1 MTITDHQAGASGR
14 RKAYSYL
21 RFSTPEQGSG
31 NSFQRQASLA
41 SAYATRHGLDL
52 DEHLTFHDLGKSGF
66 RRQNVDTGRLGDFLE
81 AVRSG
86 QVPQGSVLLV
96 EQLDRLSRLTP
107 RRALRVL
114 DSIIDEGVSVVTLND
129 GREYTSDTM
138 DGDPTNLLIS
148 ILTFTR
154 ANEESA
160 TKSRRL
166 KAAWEAKRAA
176 IADGK
181 PLTSRA
187 PAWLQLSEDRSRFE
201 VLEDRGALLRR
212 MFDMTLAG
220 AGQNMIAAT
229 LNQEGVK
236 PWGRGKF
243 WHRSYVAKILA
254 NPAVTGTYHPHLTEY
269 EDASKRRVPLEPIKG
284 YYPAVVPLETFQ
296 EVQALKQ
303 ALSAPQRGR
312 HAHAPITNI
321 LAGLAACPKC
331 GESMT
336 RVAKGNRSKPAYVC
350 TRAKIGAGC
359 EYRSVRCD
367 AVQEALL
374 RLLPGVLRNLEGA
387 TGGVEG
393 LDGAIGKATEQV
405 DGLQER
411 MDVLLDNLSYER
423 SPAMVDRLRNLEAE
437 LRMAQEALQSLV
449 ERREAVT
456 GLTVVARAERALAAL
471 EKPEEQRSI
480 PVINETLRRLF
491 RKVTVDGPRGCMEL
505 EWTHG
510 GTCRLPLAI
519 FKPWPGP
526 GFVWQDVERSEGQAE
541 E

>member
-1 MTITDHQAGASGR
+1 MTITDHQAGPCGR

-52 DEHLTFHDLGKSGF
+52 DEQLTFHDLGKSGF

-86 QVPQGSVLLV
+86 TVPHGSVLLV
-96 EQLDRLSRLTP
+96 EQLDRLSRLSP

-114 DSIIDEGVSVVTLND
+114 ESIVDEGVSVVTLND
-129 GREYTSDTM
+129 GREYTSASM
-138 DGDPTNLLIS
+138 DADPVDLMVS
-148 ILTFTR
+148 VLTFTR

-187 PAWLQLSEDRSRFE
+187 PAWLQLSLDRSRFE
-201 VLEDRGALLRR
+201 VLEDRAAIVRR
-212 MFDMTLAG
+212 MFDMTLEG
-220 AGQNMIAAT
+220 AGQNMIATT
-229 LNQEGVK
+229 LNREKVS
-236 PWGRGKF
+236 PWGRGRF

-254 NPAVTGTYHPHLTEY
+254 NPAVIGTFHPHLIEY
-269 EDASKRRVPLEPIKG
+269 DDASKRRVPLEPVEG
-284 YYPAVVPLETFQ
+284 FYPAVVSRETFF

-312 HAHAPITNI
+312 HAHSPITNV

-336 RVAKGNRSKPAYVC
+336 RVAKGNRSKPSYVC

-359 EYRSVRCD
+359 EYKSVRCD
-367 AVQEALL
+367 VVQEALL

-387 TGGVEG
+387 TGGDEG
-393 LDGAIGKATEQV
+393 LDDAIEKATEAV
-405 DGLQER
+405 DHLHDRIG
-411 MDVLLDNLSYER
+411 VLLDNLSYEQ
-423 SPAMVDRLRNLEAE
+423 SPALRKRLAEREAD
-437 LRMAQEALQSLV
+437 LREAQEALQKLV
-449 ERREAVT
+449 ERREVVT
-456 GLTVVARAERALAAL
+456 GLTVAARAERALEAL
-471 EKPEEQRSI
+471 EKPEEERSI
-480 PVINETLRRLF
+480 PAINEALRRLF
-491 RKVTVDGPRGCMEL
+491 RKVTIDGPGQRIEL

-510 GTCRLPLAI
+510 GAHTMPLALGV
-519 FKPWPGP
+519 FKPWPGE
-526 GFVWQDVERSEGQAE
+526 GFKWADLEVA
-541 E
+541 